1 MLALLA
7 RLKPQSAGGHPVRC
21 SRVLAVLGML
31 LAFATAGAAPA
42 AIDSAPRPDDEVTL
56 VVHTAVDCPI
66 CKVWRESSSGLAL
79 AQQLP
84 MDSPPIKVVYIE
96 RASLHGSESEALY
109 PASLLPL
116 FKARQEKYQLSPP
129 VPLFELVRGE
139 RVISRHAG
147 LRGWS
152 EGTWPEVR
160 QIQGKPAPSAA
171 ADR

>member
-1 MLALLA
+1 
-7 RLKPQSAGGHPVRC
+7 
-21 SRVLAVLGML
+21 ML
-31 LAFATAGAAPA
+31 LAIATASAAPSA
-42 AIDSAPRPDDEVTL
+42 GDSALRAKDGVTL

-66 CKVWRESSSGLAL
+66 CKVWRESSSGLAV

-84 MDSPPIKVVYIE
+84 KESPPVKVVFIE

-109 PASLLPL
+109 PAQLLPL

-139 RVISRHAG
+139 RIISRHAG

-152 EGTWPEVR
+152 EGTLPEVR
-160 QIQGKPAPSAA
+160 QIQGQPAPSAKGQ
-171 ADR
+171 